1 MTRRPPVPEEI
12 AEEAAAFVVDDE
24 DASTNPKELGAWL
37 ASSPQHVGEYLQMS
51 ALWEALADPR
61 TDLGAAS
68 VSRRA
73 PRRSH
78 WIAAA
83 AATCLLIIGAAWWL
97 ATRPEVH
104 RTDVGQVTSFLLAD
118 RSVVF
123 LNADSRI
130 SVHYSDTQRRVVL
143 HSGEAVFE
151 VASDVERPFIVVCG
165 TMRVTAVGT
174 KFAVGRRSGETTV
187 TLIEGRVVVAGP
199 LRVADDRASVSLT
212 PGQHLTVKESGIA
225 TVATLDAR
233 QVAPWRH
240 RRLVFDSER
249 LADVTAAFNRFNQ
262 PPILI
267 EGDALREL
275 RISGVFAA
283 NDPDS
288 LLAFLRTIE
297 GVEIETNADGSTN
310 VRRAL
315 SSRAG
320 ARDPGGRRREAQV
333 Q

>member
-24 DASTNPKELGAWL
+24 DASTDPKELGAWL
-37 ASSPQHVGEYLQMS
+37 ASSPQHAAEYLQMS

-68 VSRRA
+68 VSRRP
-73 PRRSH
+73 PRRRL

-83 AATCLLIIGAAWWL
+83 AATCLLLIGTAWWL
-97 ATRPEVH
+97 ATRREIH
-104 RTDVGQVTSFLLAD
+104 RTDVGQVTSFPLAD

-151 VASDVERPFIVVCG
+151 VASDVERPFIVVSG
-165 TMRVTAVGT
+165 TTRVTAVGT

-199 LRVADDRASVSLT
+199 LRVADGTTDAPALPPTRTGDRATVALT
-212 PGQHLTVKESGIA
+212 PGQQLTVKESGIA
-225 TVATLDAR
+225 TVAMLDAR

-249 LADVTAAFNRFNQ
+249 LADVAAAFNRFNQ
-262 PPILI
+262 PPITI
-267 EGDALREL
+267 EGEALREL

-283 NDPDS
+283 NDPES
-288 LLAFLRTIE
+288 LLAFLRTNDGI
-297 GVEIETNADGSTN
+297 EIERNADGSTT
-310 VRRAL
+310 VRRRVTT
-315 SSRAG
+315 SS
-320 ARDPGGRRREAQV
+320 
-333 Q
+333 